1 MSKPTEKLN
10 RSIGCK
16 QVLDAL
22 MTILMPR
29 LPLAL
34 QHTRITAAE
43 VWAVLA
49 YAAVH
54 QTSAEAACGTLA
66 AAPSGN
72 RLREVLMAAL
82 PERAVLQRQ
91 LNTVLRA
98 QLPKHLLK
106 GKRSY
111 CLAGD
116 TTLIPYHG
124 QPDQEAREVVRG
136 PSKGGTTHFHGYATL
151 AIVHNRQRYVL
162 ALKFLRAG
170 ETTRQTLGW
179 LLDRAKRLHLQVR
192 RVYLDKGFCNQ
203 HVFRLLDRRGY
214 SYIVP
219 MAASGTTGGVRR
231 LWHGPSTRTV
241 YTLRNAVR
249 LTYTVQVV
257 VVRRVGHR
265 RHFRWFVYA
274 VAGLPRGLRPR
285 QVYQLYRQRF
295 GIESSYR
302 QLHQVRARTT
312 TRSPVLRLLLVGLA
326 LILVNLYVT
335 LRTVLAQPRRAG
347 WFSLPRLRLFL
358 GRAVAE
364 LLGFAPIVQQRAS
377 PLLS

>member
-16 QVLDAL
+16 QVFDAL

-106 GKRSY
+106 GKRS
-111 CLAGD
+111 
-116 TTLIPYHG
+116 
-124 QPDQEAREVVRG
+124 
-136 PSKGGTTHFHGYATL
+136 
-151 AIVHNRQRYVL
+151 
-162 ALKFLRAG
+162 
-170 ETTRQTLGW
+170 
-179 LLDRAKRLHLQVR
+179 
-192 RVYLDKGFCNQ
+192 
-203 HVFRLLDRRGY
+203 
-214 SYIVP
+214 
-219 MAASGTTGGVRR
+219 
-231 LWHGPSTRTV
+231 
-241 YTLRNAVR
+241 
-249 LTYTVQVV
+249 
-257 VVRRVGHR
+257 
-265 RHFRWFVYA
+265 
-274 VAGLPRGLRPR
+274 
-285 QVYQLYRQRF
+285 
-295 GIESSYR
+295 
-302 QLHQVRARTT
+302 
-312 TRSPVLRLLLVGLA
+312 
-326 LILVNLYVT
+326 
-335 LRTVLAQPRRAG
+335 
-347 WFSLPRLRLFL
+347 
-358 GRAVAE
+358 
-364 LLGFAPIVQQRAS
+364 
-377 PLLS
+377 